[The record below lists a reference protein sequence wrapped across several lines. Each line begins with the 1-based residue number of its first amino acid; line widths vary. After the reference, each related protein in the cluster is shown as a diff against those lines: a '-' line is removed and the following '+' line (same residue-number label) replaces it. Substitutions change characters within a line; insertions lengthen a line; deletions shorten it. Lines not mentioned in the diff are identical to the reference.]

1 MYIINEKIKK
11 MFDFV
16 TISIYNE
23 NIANELLYDIA
34 CLHFISERYDGDV
47 DYISQFGEDVGFKY
61 REKQVQEYL
70 YPHIAMQWHSLKF
83 IYIHDISDGNKE
95 KQYAKEN
102 NAKYWRNGSPYGVP
116 KKINLASRRMQ
127 VVGDLFRDGGEV
139 YKKEEL
145 VETIQNKLG
154 YEEKAAVR
162 LINDCV
168 KENFLY
174 EMGDGLYTR

>member
-1 MYIINEKIKK
+1 M
-11 MFDFV
+11 
-16 TISIYNE
+16 
-23 NIANELLYDIA
+23 YDIA
-34 CLHFISERYDGDV
+34 CLHFISERNDGDV
-47 DYISQFGEDVGFKY
+47 DYISQFGEDGEFKY

-95 KQYAKEN
+95 KQYAEEN
-102 NAKYWRNGSPYGVP
+102 NAKYWRNGGPYGVP

-145 VETIQNKLG
+145 VETIQKNLG